1 MVNSTR
7 TVGVPSTD
15 IRKFW
20 VVVILINTIACT
32 EVAITETVQ
41 DVEMKC
47 FIRNVVNGVKNV
59 IEHVKNVDNWVKQTS
74 IWPVV
79 RQVDVQIGKTVLTG
93 VCSKFVNPAI
103 CSGVVNKF
111 IH

>member
-32 EVAITETVQ
+32 EVAVTETVQ
-41 DVEMKC
+41 DVEMKG
-47 FIRNVVNGVKNV
+47 FIRKVINGVKNV
-59 IEHVKNVDNWVKQTS
+59 IGKVRGVVNWVKQTP

-79 RQVDVQIGKTVLTG
+79 RQVGVQVGRKVLTG
-93 VCSKFVNPAI
+93 VCSKFVNPAT
-103 CSGVVNKF
+103 CSGVVNRF